1 MADTLFTSGLK
12 PLKDKHLPKSIRSAL
27 KELRREFSS
36 QVVQAYSWNDNF
48 VAVPL
53 EVQVNLPTRGT
64 VGDVDIRSREPIILA
79 FNKNRYPLQAP
90 SVFSNRLDFPKDR
103 LPHLNPRP
111 KGTPANFCL
120 YRGSLNV
127 WFLEHSLLELVDKAR
142 SWLEDAASGNLMRDS
157 DRFEVTRID
166 DMYGFNTFEYSKFE
180 SFVREFWK
188 NHGGCSGFKFLRYL
202 VPDLDP
208 QLEEMGYMINF
219 QRQIFEENIDPD
231 IENAREL
238 NQLID
243 KYSVVLPRA
252 RLLSSSGGYRSYG
265 LLIWSGSDKVSGQY

>member
-12 PLKDKHLPKSIRSAL
+12 PLKDKNLPKGIRSAL
-27 KELRREFSS
+27 KELRPRFST
-36 QVVQAYSWNDNF
+36 QDIQAYRWNDHF
-48 VAVPL
+48 IAVPL

-64 VGDVDIRSREPIILA
+64 VGDVDIRSREPIILV

-90 SVFSNRLDFPKDR
+90 LVFSNRLGFPKDR

-111 KGTPANFCL
+111 EGTPANFCL
-120 YRGSLNV
+120 YRGSLDA
-127 WFLEHSLLELVDKAR
+127 WFLEHSLIELVDKAK
-142 SWLEDAASGNLMRDS
+142 SWLEDAAGGNLMRDS

-188 NHGGCSGFKFLRYL
+188 NRGGCGGFKFLRYQ

-208 QLEEMGYMINF
+208 QLEEKGYTINF
-219 QRQIFEENIDPD
+219 QWQVFEENIGD
-231 IENAREL
+231 
-238 NQLID
+238 
-243 KYSVVLPRA
+243 
-252 RLLSSSGGYRSYG
+252 
-265 LLIWSGSDKVSGQY
+265 